1 MKLALSTTLA
11 AVMTT
16 ALLAVAPPA
25 LAQAT
30 DWPSKPV
37 RWVVPFP
44 PGGAMDV
51 IARLLGDKAGKALGQ
66 TFVIENRAGAGG
78 NIGADLVA
86 KSPPDGHTMLLLDV
100 SVLATNPSLFARL
113 PFDVERDLAPVQ
125 MLIYAPYILAV
136 SKSLPVQDAAGLVA
150 YAKANPGRLNAA
162 NAGTG
167 TLSHIVALSLA
178 AAWGTEMTSVPYRGG
193 APALL
198 AVASNEAHLT
208 MAGATQSQPFV
219 VNGQMRGIAVS
230 GPHRLASLPD
240 LPTFRELGWPHP
252 DAGTWQGLLVQGNTP
267 PATVA
272 RLEAEVKKVLEEPAL
287 RARIAELGGEVRAD
301 GAEAFRRRLRADTES
316 LGQVIRTNNIRL
328 DQ

>member
-1 MKLALSTTLA
+1 MRRRDLLAGAAAAPLA
-11 AVMTT
+11 AP
-16 ALLAVAPPA
+16 AVR
-25 LAQAT
+25 AQGFDRT
-30 DWPSKPV
+30 L
-37 RWVVPFP
+37 RIVVPNA
-44 PGGAMDV
+44 PGGTSD
-51 IARLLGDKAGKALGQ
+51 ILARLIAAPLGRALGQ
-66 TFVIENRAGAGG
+66 NVVVENRASAGG

-100 SVLATNPSLFARL
+100 SVLATNPFLFARL

-136 SKSLPVQDAAGLVA
+136 VNRLPVRDAAGLVA
-150 YAKANPGRLNAA
+150 HAKANPGRLNAA
-162 NAGTG
+162 NSGTG

-198 AVASNEAHLT
+198 AVASGEADLT
-208 MAGATQSQPFV
+208 MAGATQSQPYV
-219 VNGQMRGIAVS
+219 TGGQMRGVAVS
-230 GPHRLASLPD
+230 GPRRLPAVPD
-240 LPTFRELGWPHP
+240 LPTFRELGWPQP
-252 DAGTWQGLLVQGNTP
+252 DSGTWQGLLVQGGTP

-272 RLEAEVKKVLEEPAL
+272 RLEAEVRKVLEEPAL
-287 RARIAELGGEVRAD
+287 RARIAELGGEVQAD

-316 LGQVIRTNNIRL
+316 LGRIIRDNNIRV

>member
-1 MKLALSTTLA
+1 MRRRD
-11 AVMTT
+11 
-16 ALLAVAPPA
+16 LLAGAAAAPPA
-25 LAQAT
+25 APAVRAQGFDRT
-30 DWPSKPV
+30 L
-37 RWVVPFP
+37 RIVVPNA
-44 PGGAMDV
+44 PGGTSD
-51 IARLLGDKAGKALGQ
+51 ILARLIAAPLGRALGQ
-66 TFVIENRAGAGG
+66 NVVVENRAGAGG

-100 SVLATNPSLFARL
+100 SVLATNPFLFARL

-136 SKSLPVQDAAGLVA
+136 ANRLPVRDAAGLVA
-150 YAKANPGRLNAA
+150 HAKANPGRLNAA
-162 NAGTG
+162 NSGTG

-198 AVASNEAHLT
+198 AVASGEADLT
-208 MAGATQSQPFV
+208 MAGATQSQPYV
-219 VNGQMRGIAVS
+219 TGGQMRGVAVS
-230 GPHRLASLPD
+230 GPRRLPAVPD
-240 LPTFRELGWPHP
+240 LPTFRELGWPQP
-252 DAGTWQGLLVQGNTP
+252 DSGTWQGLLVQGGTP

-272 RLEAEVKKVLEEPAL
+272 RLEAEVRKVLEEPAL
-287 RARIAELGGEVRAD
+287 RARIAELGGEVQAD

-316 LGQVIRTNNIRL
+316 LGRIIRDNNIRV